1 MGYFVQKAISVV
13 LSMGTFK
20 PFVSVTADELVFGY
34 EDKLVALAHK
44 FYPRRKRPS
53 EKMGLFI
60 NVSSIRNKYYE

>member
-20 PFVSVTADELVFGY
+20 PFVSITADELVFGY
-34 EDKLVALAHK
+34 EDKLVALAHR
-44 FYPRRKRPS
+44 FYPKRKRPM

-60 NVSSIRNKYYE
+60 NVSTFFDINLS